1 MEMPRPPKETLKKGK
16 DGRMT
21 QNEDKNSVKSET
33 ESSSRHTASLTMPSE
48 GLGQAPKISIGSS
61 KNVKSLSVSSFVGK
75 SIVGETSPRGVEGSG
90 KTGMSTSGK
99 FGEDMRSS
107 VTELKEEAL
116 RLAGEVA
123 AHRPSAKYAWNDEHT
138 KIFRQGGHLEESWL
152 PEFLDLI
159 LVAGLIKLG
168 DGLHYCGLHPQEIT
182 FVSFE
187 FLIIFST
194 RYMIDEFMWH
204 FYLDDLW
211 NQMLF
216 FTFILGV
223 FLMTKMV
230 SYSLDEHTYECSLS
244 EFHMSLYMVGLL
256 ITRVVLTV
264 FWIVELYFDVNARD
278 LYYMYPVRNIIS
290 ILLCILSMALP
301 SIYDD
306 FDLNNT
312 YIIMGAVVLVEYY
325 FHFFKAFHK
334 KPLLD
339 LNEYWPLSRLNIASP
354 DHTVEQ
360 LFECD
365 EELEAVQ
372 NRLGV
377 FILIVLGESMIQL
390 LIPSFD
396 LGHKDQMVFLTIMGL
411 LLVWSVA
418 KQFFDAAQRVPNGH
432 ALRRDMMSGNQWI
445 LMHGIS
451 GWFTFVLGIGLKFLY
466 ADLRYE
472 QDAMGEHAIFMA
484 VGCSGT
490 VGCFTFMRFLHKGW
504 GHWPGN
510 KNRLLGY
517 LVRFGIAMVHLSVAW
532 WDIEL
537 PEHIVLTHTLIA
549 VVLNSLDLYNFK
561 VDHHL
566 DEEYD
571 STSSK
576 YDQTATDAPSPDIDL
591 STGGNN
597 LGFFQKLS
605 MGLNGSGD
613 NLKSKHSDHGGASI
627 PSSPMRGEG
636 RKDKDGEES
645 KVRVSSSNL
654 TGSTSNLSSLVN
666 MQQRPA
672 SSSNL
677 FGSSSNLMGSSSNIF
692 DLLQHRKERAA
703 KGPNQVK
710 PRRHGSAPH
719 GHGDRSPSSSRA
731 ASNANSRANSTTNFY
746 EVVKGSG
753 GGDDSD
759 NGKGDVDYNKIR
771 DLFATP
777 PGAGRVVVEDDSNDT
792 GVIRIGSVDKGQRS
806 SERQGR

>member
-1 MEMPRPPKETLKKGK
+1 MDKPGNELPQRPPCDSEQGTIGVSRPTAG
-16 DGRMT
+16 DN
-21 QNEDKNSVKSET
+21 NEKLSP
-33 ESSSRHTASLTMPSE
+33 ESGEILRPVLVDNATN
-48 GLGQAPKISIGSS
+48 ISMKSS
-61 KNVKSLSVSSFVGK
+61 KHVSSLSVSSIIKPASSNGNM
-75 SIVGETSPRGVEGSG
+75 SEGMRSESG
-90 KTGMSTSGK
+90 KLSTN
-99 FGEDMRSS
+99 FGDDMRSS

-168 DGLHYCGLHPQEIT
+168 DGLHYCGLHAQEIT

-223 FLMTKMV
+223 FLMTKMM
-230 SYSLDEHTYECSLS
+230 SYSLDEDTYECSLS

-256 ITRVVLTV
+256 ITRVVLSV

-290 ILLCILSMALP
+290 ILLCILSMVLP
-301 SIYDD
+301 TIYDD

-325 FHFFKAFHK
+325 FHFFKAFHAR
-334 KPLLD
+334 PLVD
-339 LNEYWPLSRLNIASP
+339 LNEYWPLNRLNIATP

-372 NRLGV
+372 TRLGV

-396 LGHKDQMVFLTIMGL
+396 LTHKDQMVFLTLMGL

-418 KQFFDAAQRVPNGH
+418 KQFFDAAQRLPQGH
-432 ALRRDMMSGNQWI
+432 ALRRDMRSGNQWI

-472 QDAMGEHAIFMA
+472 QDATGEHSTFLA
-484 VGCSGT
+484 VGCAGT
-490 VGCFTFMRFLHKGW
+490 VGCFAYMRFLHKGL
-504 GHWPGN
+504 GSWPEN

-517 LVRFGIAMVHLSVAW
+517 FARFLFALLHLSVAW
-532 WDIEL
+532 WGLEL
-537 PEHIVLTHTLIA
+537 PEHIVLAHTLVDIA
-549 VVLNSLDLYNFK
+549 LNSLDLYNYK
-561 VDHHL
+561 LEHHL
-566 DEEYD
+566 EEDLDDDDYD
-571 STSSK
+571 LT
-576 YDQTATDAPSPDIDL
+576 TTEVPSPDMEL
-591 STGGNN
+591 SGGN
-597 LGFFQKLS
+597 LS
-605 MGLNGSGD
+605 SGSIQVSGSKDSLNADGGPHPGSPSRGG
-613 NLKSKHSDHGGASI
+613 SSTEKHK
-627 PSSPMRGEG
+627 E
-636 RKDKDGEES
+636 
-645 KVRVSSSNL
+645 RVSSSNL
-654 TGSTSNLSSLVN
+654 TGS
-666 MQQRPA
+666 
-672 SSSNL
+672 SSNL
-677 FGSSSNLMGSSSNIF
+677 TSAIFSSSSNLMGSSSNIF
-692 DLLQHRKERAA
+692 DLLQQRKERAA
-703 KGPNQVK
+703 KGPAQVK
-710 PRRHGSAPH
+710 PRKH
-719 GHGDRSPSSSRA
+719 GHAFHGEQKSPNSSRA
-731 ASNANSRANSTTNFY
+731 TSNVNSRVNSTSNVY
-746 EVVKGSG
+746 ETLKTDEHRGA
-753 GGDDSD
+753 
-759 NGKGDVDYNKIR
+759 DVNYDKIR
-771 DLFATP
+771 DLFSTP
-777 PGAGRVVVEDDSNDT
+777 ASAGRVVVEDDSNDT
-792 GVIRIGSVDKGQRS
+792 GENVIRIGSADRSARRDK
-806 SERQGR
+806 